1 MKKQKK
7 RAKGYNTSAPAPT
20 KRAEEAKPVTRRDVL
35 RRYGYRATAIAAVC
49 VGGWFIVQD
58 VQATAREHDLTRI
71 GNGVP
76 AIVQI
81 HDPGCSVCA
90 ALQKEARAAASGFED
105 DELQFLVA
113 NIKDA
118 RGSKLAADNGVPH
131 ITLLFFDGKGKRH
144 EIMRGPNDRS
154 VLEPAFRHFVNQVG
168 R

>member
-7 RAKGYNTSAPAPT
+7 RAKGYSTTSSVPKNKT
-20 KRAEEAKPVTRRDVL
+20 EEAKPVTRRDVL
-35 RRYGYRATAIAAVC
+35 RRYGYRAAAVAAIS
-49 VGGWFIVQD
+49 VGGWFLVQD

-76 AIVQI
+76 SIVQI
-81 HDPGCSVCA
+81 HDPNCSVCA
-90 ALQKEARAAASGFED
+90 ALQKEARAAIKDFEE

-131 ITLLFFDGKGKRH
+131 ITLLFFDGKGRRH
-144 EIMRGPNDRS
+144 EIMRGPQDRS
-154 VLEPAFRHFVNQVG
+154 ILKPAFRQFVNQV

>member
-7 RAKGYNTSAPAPT
+7 RNKGYNTTSSAPT
-20 KRAEEAKPVTRRDVL
+20 NKVEEAKPVTRRDMF
-35 RRYGYRATAIAAVC
+35 RRYGYRAAAVAVVT

-76 AIVQI
+76 AVVQI
-81 HDPGCSVCA
+81 HDPSCSVCA
-90 ALQKEARAAASGFED
+90 ALQKEARAAIKAFDE

-131 ITLLFFDGKGKRH
+131 ITLLLFDGKGKRH
-144 EIMRGPNDRS
+144 EIMRGPQDRS
-154 VLEPAFRHFVNQVG
+154 VLEPAFRQFVNQIQ
-168 R
+168 